1 MTKKVRGIDNGLYG
15 FCYKGYASPEYPTVR
30 FPALKMASIVW
41 TMLPDL
47 TPDIYFN
54 FLLSLRKY
62 YAMTVSDLK
71 LRLFRQIDTLDKSK
85 LEEIYGVLINFING
99 QKDISEWEKLSG
111 NQKKGILDAIEELEV
126 GKGNPNKVVLDKF
139 RKKYSHV

>member
-1 MTKKVRGIDNGLYG
+1 
-15 FCYKGYASPEYPTVR
+15 
-30 FPALKMASIVW
+30 
-41 TMLPDL
+41 
-47 TPDIYFN
+47 
-54 FLLSLRKY
+54 
-62 YAMTVSDLK
+62 MTVSDLK